1 MVSVQDRTLR
11 VAESRQK
18 ILKPFELDETL
29 CLYSPQ
35 DNVDSL
41 NHPRI
46 VAWNDFIDHQYEPSL
61 PDARRRIMLFV
72 PCTKTKPYPF
82 SLEHLHINHA
92 LLSAGFSPS
101 ATLYPPETLV
111 RELPDGFSREA
122 VNLSP
127 LVHVDGTV
135 VHRFVI
141 SEPLACVPYEHII
154 SYNSINS
161 PSCAYD
167 DPGLFEN
174 RGNAV
179 SPWRADFTATAVS
192 PTRWRW
198 GEEERRAY
206 VIMHNV
212 MAERLATVVLRLA
225 RFYDGQIAWVAPG
238 LTHRS
243 FVVGKDERKANN
255 VPVSKRVGTAAM
267 PLVGANDRLPLNL
280 KITCLPTPPQCHD
293 AQERL
298 ALRLGRDVANIG
310 GYYSRG
316 GGGATPLALP
326 ELLDVLLGAIGAGAS
341 PFNAAKAAGGRA

>member
-1 MVSVQDRTLR
+1 MVTVQDRALR
-11 VAESRQK
+11 VTESRQK

-41 NHPRI
+41 KNPR
-46 VAWNDFIDHQYEPSL
+46 VAAWNDFIDHNYQPSL
-61 PDARRRIMLFV
+61 PAGRRRIMLFV

-82 SLEHLHINHA
+82 SLEHLHINRA
-92 LLSAGFSPS
+92 LLAAGFAPS
-101 ATLYPPETLV
+101 AALYPPDAV
-111 RELPDGFSREA
+111 MRELPDEFPRDA

-127 LVHVDGTV
+127 LVHANGTV
-135 VHRFVI
+135 LHRFVI

-154 SYNSINS
+154 SYNGVGS
-161 PSCAYD
+161 PACAYD

-179 SPWRADFTATAVS
+179 SPWRRDFTATAIS
-192 PTRWRW
+192 PTKWRW

-206 VIMHNV
+206 VAMHNV
-212 MAERLATVVLRLA
+212 MAERLATVILRLA
-225 RFYDGQIAWVAPG
+225 RLYDDRIAWVAPG

-243 FVVGKDERKANN
+243 FVAGKDERKANN
-255 VPVSKRVGTAAM
+255 VPIAKRVGNAM
-267 PLVGANDRLPLNL
+267 LPLIGANDRLPGDLR
-280 KITCLPTPPQCHD
+280 ITCLPTPTQCQD
-293 AQERL
+293 AQRRL
-298 ALRLGRDVANIG
+298 ATRLGRDVAHIG

-326 ELLDVLLGAIGAGAS
+326 ELLDVLLAALDVGTES
-341 PFNAAKAAGGRA
+341 FNAAKTARG